1 MHILYKRLEN
11 FKELSVLERELALEF
26 ARVTEAAALA
36 SARWMGRGD
45 KMAAD
50 DAAVRAMRAVFDTVN
65 IDGTVVIGEGE
76 MDEAP
81 MLYIGEKLGTGKLP
95 CVDVAVDPLEGTTI
109 VSKGLT
115 GAIAVLAVAPK
126 GCFLH
131 APDMYMDKIAV
142 GPLAKGKV
150 SLDAPVEE
158 NLLAVS
164 KALNRSVEELTIV
177 ILDRERHKKLI
188 DDVRKA
194 GARIRLITDGDVSPA
209 VATAFEDSGVD
220 MMMGIGGAPEGVL
233 AAAALAC
240 LGGDMQARLVPEN
253 KKEIE
258 RIHQMGI
265 ADETKLLKLED
276 LVKGDVIFAATGITD
291 SSSLRGVRYNARGAS
306 THTLVMR
313 SRTGTVRFIEAWHR
327 FDKKPLMDKIRG

>member
-1 MHILYKRLEN
+1 M
-11 FKELSVLERELALEF
+11 ERELALEF

-45 KMAAD
+45 KIAAD
-50 DAAVRAMRAVFDTVN
+50 DAAVRAMRAVFDTINV
-65 IDGTVVIGEGE
+65 DGTVVIGEGE

-81 MLYIGEKLGTGKLP
+81 MLYIGEKVGKGKQH
-95 CVDVAVDPLEGTTI
+95 CVDIAVDPLEGTTI
-109 VSKGLT
+109 VAKGTT
-115 GAIAVLAVAPK
+115 GAIAVLAVAPQ

-131 APDMYMDKIAV
+131 APDIYMDKIAV

-158 NLLAVS
+158 NVLAVS
-164 KALNRSVEELTIV
+164 KALNKDIAEVTVV
-177 ILDRERHKKLI
+177 ILDRPRHKELI
-188 DDVRKA
+188 EGVRRT
-194 GARIRLITDGDVSPA
+194 GARIKLISDGDVSPA
-209 VATAFEDSGVD
+209 VATTFEDSGVD

-253 KKEIE
+253 EEDIK
-258 RIHQMGI
+258 RIRAMGL
-265 ADETKLLKLED
+265 ADEKKLLRLED
-276 LVKGDVIFAATGITD
+276 MLKGDDVIFAATGVTD
-291 SSSLRGVRYNARGAS
+291 GSLLRGVRYNSRGAS

-327 FDKKPLMDKIRG
+327 FDKKPLIDKIQG